1 MRISDW
7 SSDVCSSDLSTECGE
22 GSHANGT
29 GTGNTAVG
37 AGSLANGDGNTAIG
51 AHSIALSEESYA
63 SGYAA
68 TAYANGSYASGY
80 GASAGLLYVKIPCA
94 PLSLSP
100 DNPGTTAVGA
110 HAQAGATRPG
120 QATPTPIRTRA
131 PAHPPA
137 HPKRVPSAKRV

>member
-80 GASAGLLYVKIPCA
+80 GASAGLLYVKIPEI
-94 PLSLSP
+94 
-100 DNPGTTAVGA
+100 G
-110 HAQAGATRPG
+110 
-120 QATPTPIRTRA
+120 RA
-131 PAHPPA
+131 SCRE
-137 HPKRVPSAKRV
+137 RVCQYV

>member
-80 GASAGLLYVKIPCA
+80 GASAVLLSVKIPGD
-94 PLSLSP
+94 PLRSEENTYELQSP
-100 DNPGTTAVGA
+100 M
-110 HAQAGATRPG
+110 
-120 QATPTPIRTRA
+120 RTSYA
-131 PAHPPA
+131 FFCT
-137 HPKRVPSAKRV
+137 KK